1 MLKECR
7 KTSVIKA
14 EKVTSESIWDLED
27 KYELIN
33 RHFVNPNSYAPVFIF
48 ENGEYKPVYY
58 GDWIA
63 TDTDGK
69 HWVIKADDFQ
79 EYYKEVM
86 EKSTTDFERLLYE
99 LQYKCRKMSPNLVVK
114 WNYIHEDKIHH
125 ASVGIGLK
133 TDNKIHVLA
142 HCLGDNGISNQPQIR
157 VLYREC
163 GNSTIARYIVC
174 ALNALAGFADEW
186 QKLEKRYD
194 VTGMTIDDEVA
205 DND

>member
-1 MLKECR
+1 MLKEY
-7 KTSVIKA
+7 KETSVIKA
-14 EKVTSESIWDLED
+14 EKVTSESIWDLKG
-27 KYELIN
+27 KYKITN
-33 RHFVNPNSYAPVFIF
+33 RYFVNPNSYAPFF
-48 ENGEYKPVYY
+48 LWEADGYKPVYY

-79 EYYKEVM
+79 EYYIEVM

-142 HCLGDNGISNQPQIR
+142 HCLVDKDISDQPQIR
-157 VLYREC
+157 VMYREY
-163 GNSTIARYIVC
+163 GDSAIARYIVC
-174 ALNALAGFADEW
+174 SLNALASFADEW
-186 QKLEKRYD
+186 QKLEERY
-194 VTGMTIDDEVA
+194 
-205 DND
+205 NH

>member
-1 MLKECR
+1 MLKECQ

-14 EKVTSESIWDLED
+14 EKVTKDNVWDLKA
-27 KYELIN
+27 KYELE
-33 RHFVNPNSYAPVFIF
+33 HYYFVNRDATAPYFIF
-48 ENGEYKPVYY
+48 VAGSYKPVYW

-63 TDTDGK
+63 TGTDGK
-69 HWVIKADDFQ
+69 HWVIKGEDFQ

-99 LQYKCRKMSPNLVVK
+99 LQYKCRRMSPNLVVK

-163 GNSTIARYIVC
+163 GNSAIARYIVC

-186 QKLEKRYD
+186 QKLEERHD
-194 VTGMTIDDEVA
+194 VTGTTIDDGVI